1 MANLMDYLDWRG
13 DITFD
18 RVPLCEVDNLIF
30 SKLTFMDL
38 ADILPERGSGLTMS
52 IGEAERRH
60 ALTVEGKRLHLGLLV
75 PEEIQ
80 DMFHKLA
87 RCDRFRHLLLS
98 DYVNKID
105 LEQQEQFSALT
116 IFLSPDELYIAFR
129 GTDDTL
135 VGWKENFNM
144 SHMEAVPAQIEA
156 VGYVNDVLSRCH
168 HSRVYIGGHSKGGNL
183 AIYAAVHCAREHKD
197 RIVGVYNNDGPG
209 FRAQMVHSPEYREME
224 DRIVTIIPQGSV
236 VGRLL
241 EHQENYRVVQSTQN
255 GLWQHDG
262 FSWEVLGGEF
272 VSAPELTQESRLIE
286 QSVKSWIADMSEEE
300 REEFVD
306 ALYRVLTSTNATTLT
321 ELTEDR
327 GWIWKLMREGDPE
340 ARKTVFEGLAQLT
353 GEAGR
358 LWAETVLPAL
368 RGKLS
373 AGRAGRADASDEPPE
388 E

>member
-38 ADILPERGSGLTMS
+38 AEILPPRGSGLTMS
-52 IGEAERRH
+52 IGQAERLH
-60 ALTVEGKRLHLGLLV
+60 NQGCDGKRIHLGLLV

-105 LEQQEQFSALT
+105 VDRQVQFSAVT
-116 IFLSPDELYIAFR
+116 VFLSPEELYIAFR
-129 GTDDTL
+129 GTDDTI

-144 SHMEAVPAQIEA
+144 SHMEAVPAQREA
-156 VGYVNDVLSRCH
+156 VEYVNEVLTRCRH
-168 HSRVYIGGHSKGGNL
+168 KRVYIGGHSKGGNL
-183 AIYAAVHCAREHKD
+183 AIYAAIHCAPEHRE
-197 RIVGVYNNDGPG
+197 RIMRIYNNAGPG
-209 FRAQMVHSPEYREME
+209 FRAEMVHSPAYRAME

-241 EHQENYRVVQSTQN
+241 EHQDGYRVVKSTAQ
-255 GLWQHDG
+255 GLWQHNG

-272 VSAPELTQESRLIE
+272 VDAEELTQESRLIE

-300 REEFVD
+300 RENFVD
-306 ALYRVLTSTNATTLT
+306 ALYRVLTATNATTLT
-321 ELTEDR
+321 ELTADR
-327 GWIWKLMREGDPE
+327 GWLWKLLRDGDPE

-358 LWAETVLPAL
+358 LWAESVLPAL
-368 RGKLS
+368 RHGKMS
-373 AGRAGRADASDEPPE
+373 ASRAGKAEKNEDENE
-388 E
+388 